1 MTWRVSCLDALEKKL
16 HSNDDRSYCYNDDDV
31 VEDKNG
37 INNDIPGNIP
47 VKARSSINVL
57 NDLSKIHSTYALRE
71 REQQCIAINSM
82 KHFVYATLNSSLQME
97 RDSMWTCLHLSINV
111 ISIECRQVNQEQNC
125 EHTKED
131 EQQQPSTTSMRWLFG
146 SGSMHLLQP
155 KRMKQKE
162 ITAHCTDSCDMR
174 VSTKQTEYHVYDRQS
189 RREGSTIA
197 LYLVYMQITMIWN
210 LNEN

>member
-1 MTWRVSCLDALEKKL
+1 MDALEKKL

-97 RDSMWTCLHLSINV
+97 RDSM
-111 ISIECRQVNQEQNC
+111 
-125 EHTKED
+125 
-131 EQQQPSTTSMRWLFG
+131 
-146 SGSMHLLQP
+146 
-155 KRMKQKE
+155 
-162 ITAHCTDSCDMR
+162 
-174 VSTKQTEYHVYDRQS
+174 
-189 RREGSTIA
+189 
-197 LYLVYMQITMIWN
+197 
-210 LNEN
+210 